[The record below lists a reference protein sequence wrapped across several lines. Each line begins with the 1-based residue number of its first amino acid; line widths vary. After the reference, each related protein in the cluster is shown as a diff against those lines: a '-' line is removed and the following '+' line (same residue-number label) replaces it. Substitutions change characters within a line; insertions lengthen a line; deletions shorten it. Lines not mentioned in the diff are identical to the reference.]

1 MMKLN
6 CHINFWLYHG
16 ENWNG
21 NKRFHRKEHTDL
33 PFTISHPVC
42 IQRILF
48 MKYVGKGHIC
58 THATKTRNVSYRASQ
73 SSGNKGVKRQ
83 ERKREKNLEK
93 KKKTLTTYM
102 HMYQGLNPELI
113 IHLTYKY
120 FCKYSI

>member
-6 CHINFWLYHG
+6 CHNNFWLYDG
-16 ENWNG
+16 ENWSG

-48 MKYVGKGHIC
+48 MKYVGKDHIC

-73 SSGNKGVKRQ
+73 SSGNKGVKHQ
-83 ERKREKNLEK
+83 ERKRGKKLEK
-93 KKKTLTTYM
+93 KNTYNL
-102 HMYQGLNPELI
+102 HAHVPRSKPRVDHTPYVQVLL
-113 IHLTYKY
+113 
-120 FCKYSI
+120 

>member
-1 MMKLN
+1 
-6 CHINFWLYHG
+6 
-16 ENWNG
+16 
-21 NKRFHRKEHTDL
+21 
-33 PFTISHPVC
+33 
-42 IQRILF
+42 

-93 KKKTLTTYM
+93 KKTLTTYM